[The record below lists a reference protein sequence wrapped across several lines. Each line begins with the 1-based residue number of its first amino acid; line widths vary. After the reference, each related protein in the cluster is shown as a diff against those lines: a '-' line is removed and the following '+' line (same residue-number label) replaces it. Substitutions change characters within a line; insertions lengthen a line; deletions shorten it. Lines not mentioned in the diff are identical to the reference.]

1 MKRILVVL
9 AGVAAIAVAAVFIT
23 PVLIPGSA
31 VKDQLANYVR
41 QSTGR
46 QLQIS
51 GDGRFQ
57 LFPST
62 GVTFEG
68 LTLSGP
74 DGDAQRPFLR
84 AEAVT
89 AELDLL
95 SLVGGGISF
104 DALTLD
110 TAIIDLRTNPDGS
123 GNWEFSAATP
133 STAGQPPA
141 IAFASTAMAAPSRLS
156 IHQIKLRNST
166 VRYHAPEGGA
176 TIEMVDANVAL
187 RMPASDR
194 PATLSGGFSFLGE
207 TFDVDG
213 TLETPA
219 RLRSGARAAL
229 RAEISGR
236 PATVRFDGHITPER
250 GLAGTISA
258 SSDQP
263 ATVFALA
270 GATAAPA
277 LKRASMEAR
286 LDAAEDTLR
295 LSDLRAALDDM
306 TATGELAVS
315 TQGSRPALTG
325 QIAFDTLN
333 LDAFRLQPVA
343 RDTASTR
350 GAGLWPAHAAPGDE
364 IALKLDGLDA
374 LNANLDLTAGTITR
388 QALTAR
394 DAAARVRLRDAVL
407 AMDLSRLQLY
417 GGRASGD
424 VDISDHQ
431 GVPVISARLN
441 LVDVDALPLFA
452 DVSDFDWLSGRLNGG
467 LKLASGGATLGDLR
481 ARLQGSAD
489 MRINGGA
496 LEGLDL
502 PGMLARL
509 QAGEIDEFGRRDG
522 VQTEFSRLA
531 ATWAIR
537 DGVAKTDDLQLEG
550 PFVTATGSGTVDAR
564 QERLDLKLQ
573 PRISPRASEAENA
586 EAIEMPLRIQGAW
599 ANPKIYPDVE
609 EVLKDP
615 EKSLGAAKN
624 FGKAVEKFTGGKVS
638 EDDFKQA
645 IDGLFGKKQD

>member
-1 MKRILVVL
+1 MKRILIAL
-9 AGVAAIAVAAVFIT
+9 AGLAALAAAVVFIA
-23 PVLIPGSA
+23 PALIPASA

-57 LFPST
+57 LFPSA

-68 LTLSGP
+68 LLLSGP

-104 DALTLD
+104 DTLTLD
-110 TAIIDLRTNPDGS
+110 TAIIDLRANADGS

-133 STAGQPPA
+133 SAPVQTRS
-141 IAFASTAMAAPSRLS
+141 IAFASTATAAPMRLS

-166 VRYHAPEGGA
+166 VRYHAPEDDA
-176 TIEMVDANVAL
+176 TIEIADTNLAL
-187 RMPASDR
+187 RMPSPDR
-194 PATLSGGFSFLGE
+194 AATLSGAFSLHGE

-219 RLRSGARAAL
+219 LLRSGARAAL
-229 RAEISGR
+229 RADISGR
-236 PATVRFDGHITPER
+236 PATIRFEGHITSER
-250 GLAGTISA
+250 ALAGTISA
-258 SSDQP
+258 SSEQP
-263 ATVFALA
+263 AAVFALA

-277 LKRASMEAR
+277 LNRASMEAR
-286 LDAAEDTLR
+286 IDAAEDTLR
-295 LSDLRAALDDM
+295 LSDLRAVLDDM

-315 TQGSRPALTG
+315 TQGPRPDLTG
-325 QIAFDTLN
+325 QITFDTLN

-343 RDTASTR
+343 RDKASQQ

-374 LNANLDLTAGTITR
+374 LNANLDLTAATITR
-388 QALTAR
+388 KALTAS
-394 DAAARVRLRDAVL
+394 DAAARVHLRDAVL

-424 VDISDHQ
+424 VEISDHQ

-441 LVDVDALPLFA
+441 VADVDALPLFA

-467 LKLASGGATLGDLR
+467 LKVASGGATIGDLR

-531 ATWAIR
+531 ATWDIR
-537 DGVAKTDDLQLEG
+537 NGVAKTDDLQLEG

-564 QERLDLKLQ
+564 RERLDLKLQ
-573 PRISPRASEAENA
+573 PRISPRASEAETA
-586 EAIEMPLRIQGAW
+586 EAIEMPLRVQGAW
-599 ANPKIYPDVE
+599 ADPKIYPDVE

>member
-1 MKRILVVL
+1 MKRVLIVLV
-9 AGVAAIAVAAVFIT
+9 GVAALAAAIVFIA
-23 PVLIPGSA
+23 PALIPASA
-31 VKDQLANYVR
+31 VKDQLANYVGE
-41 QSTGR
+41 STGR
-46 QLQIS
+46 QLEIS

-57 LFPST
+57 LFPSA

-68 LTLSGP
+68 LSLSGP
-74 DGDAQRPFLR
+74 EGDAQRPFLR

-104 DALTLD
+104 DTLTLD
-110 TAIIDLRTNPDGS
+110 TAIIDLRANPDGS

-133 STAGQPPA
+133 SAPAQPRT
-141 IAFASTAMAAPSRLS
+141 IALASTAMAAPTRLS

-166 VRYHAPEGGA
+166 VRYHAPEDGA
-176 TIEMVDANVAL
+176 IIEMAETNLAL
-187 RMPASDR
+187 QMPAQDR
-194 PATLSGGFSFLGE
+194 AATLSGAFSLHGE

-219 RLRSGARAAL
+219 RLQSGARAAL
-229 RAEISGR
+229 RADISGG

-250 GLAGTISA
+250 VLAGTISA
-258 SSDQP
+258 STDQP
-263 ATVFALA
+263 AEVFALA

-277 LKRASMEAR
+277 LNRVSVEAR
-286 LDAAEDTLR
+286 LDAAADTLR

-315 TQGSRPALTG
+315 TEGPRPALTG

-343 RDTASTR
+343 RDTASQQ

-374 LNANLDLTAGTITR
+374 LDANLDLNAGTITR
-388 QALTAR
+388 KSLTAS

-407 AMDLSRLQLY
+407 AMDLSSLQLY

-424 VDISDHQ
+424 VEISDHQ

-441 LVDVDALPLFA
+441 VADVDALPLFA

-522 VQTEFSRLA
+522 VQTEFSQLA
-531 ATWAIR
+531 ASWAIR
-537 DGVAKTDDLQLEG
+537 DGVAKTGDLQLKG

-564 QERLDLKLQ
+564 SERLDLKLQ
-573 PRISPRASEAENA
+573 PRISPRANEAGDA

-599 ANPKIYPDVE
+599 ADPKIYPDVQ

-615 EKSLGAAKN
+615 EKSIGAARN
-624 FGKAVEKFTGGKVS
+624 FGKAVEKFTDGKVS

-645 IDGLFGKKQD
+645 IDGLFGKQQD